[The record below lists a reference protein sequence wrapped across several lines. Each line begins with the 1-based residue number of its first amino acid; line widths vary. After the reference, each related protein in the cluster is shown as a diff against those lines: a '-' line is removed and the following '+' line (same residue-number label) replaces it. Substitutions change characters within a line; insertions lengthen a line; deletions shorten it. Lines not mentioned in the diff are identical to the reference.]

1 MGLHPSQSH
10 LTCNTLNIYLYVAI
24 HIVHL
29 SRALMRAPSEFF
41 SQVKKNFTIDI
52 GGRKDTVSVDR
63 LKPAHIEFQVP
74 VAVAKHRG
82 RPPRK
87 VQPTSTQ
94 SHTPDSR
101 SDIPLPLHTRSGR
114 QVNLPRRFISVLG
127 GVV

>member
-1 MGLHPSQSH
+1 MGLLPSQSH
-10 LTCNTLNIYLYVAI
+10 LTCNTQYVFI
-24 HIVHL
+24 RRDSHRTPLQRPYEGPFKVL
-29 SRALMRAPSEFF
+29 QLGE
-41 SQVKKNFTIDI
+41 KNFTIDI

-63 LKPAHIEFQVP
+63 LKPAHIDPEFQVP

-87 VQPTSTQ
+87 ASTQ
-94 SHTPDSR
+94 SHTPDSD

-127 GVV
+127 GVA